1 MKYRLGNEEFY
12 AIVLKN
18 NCKIIG
24 NIYFGNRDF
33 GAKEIGY
40 IINKNY
46 QRQGYASE
54 AANAIIDNAFK
65 NNVHRVYAECNPNNT
80 CSRKFLEH
88 LNFEKEVFYNQNV
101 YFKKDNNG
109 NPIWQDTYV
118 CYLK

>member
-12 AIVLKN
+12 AIVWKK

-88 LNFEKEVFYNQNV
+88 LNFEKKRFISKMYILRKIIMETQYGKTHMCIV
-101 YFKKDNNG
+101 
-109 NPIWQDTYV
+109 
-118 CYLK
+118 